1 MESLAA
7 FLEEETVHR
16 RSVEQLSN
24 LPSISQL
31 VRSRA
36 AFESPPSSTRAQS
49 HHPSA
54 LLCSGRPSSL
64 KKQKMNLT
72 EGKAV
77 TSRVWE
83 NEWKEVRK
91 KAGCR

>member
-1 MESLAA
+1 MESLAT

-31 VRSRA
+31 VRSRV

-54 LLCSGRPSSL
+54 LLWKAKLLETKDELDRR
-64 KKQKMNLT
+64 
-72 EGKAV
+72 EG
-77 TSRVWE
+77 SY
-83 NEWKEVRK
+83 
-91 KAGCR
+91 